1 MKLDG
6 LYSLI
11 DPILIRFG
19 LLDRILFLLRHKV
32 LNLIGV
38 CHSGLLSVDV

>member
-11 DPILIRFG
+11 DLILIRFG
-19 LLDRILFLLRHKV
+19 QNIISLETQGIKLDWCMSQRVI
-32 LNLIGV
+32 V
-38 CHSGLLSVDV
+38 C